1 MIEKSLYIMI
11 FMYAASF
18 GILGGQF
25 VLGDV
30 FGIDMKVMCDCE
42 ENGEALKSHILTT
55 IQTDQLTTSA
65 QNVIGTNQTSV
76 TTDPITAAAGIA
88 WELFL
93 LMTGTYIFQILYF
106 MGIPS
111 IIVTGLVLLYIIM
124 LMRTII
130 AYLRG
135 V

>member
-11 FMYAASF
+11 FMYATSF
-18 GILGGQF
+18 GLLGGQF
-25 VLGDV
+25 LMGDII
-30 FGIDMKVMCDCE
+30 GIELKDI
-42 ENGEALKSHILTT
+42 NGNPLKSSILDT
-55 IQTDQLTTSA
+55 INVDTLGTSA
-65 QNVIGTNQTSV
+65 QNVIGTNATAV

-88 WELFL
+88 WELIQ
-93 LMTGTYIFQILYF
+93 LMTGTYIFNIAYL
-106 MGIPS
+106 MGVPL
-111 IIVTGLVLLYIIM
+111 IIVAGMTLLYITL

>member
-11 FMYAASF
+11 FMYATSF
-18 GILGGQF
+18 SILGVQF
-25 VLGDV
+25 IIGDV
-30 FGIDMKVMCDCE
+30 MGVEMTDI
-42 ENGEALKSHILTT
+42 NGDPLKSSILTT
-55 IQTDQLTTSA
+55 IQIDQLNTSA
-65 QNVIGTNQTSV
+65 QNVIGTNQTAV

-88 WELFL
+88 WELIL
-93 LMTGTYIFQILYF
+93 LMTGTYVFQIAYLL
-106 MGIPS
+106 GIPS
-111 IIVTGLVLLYIIM
+111 IIVAGMVLLYIIL